1 MKIAIIGAG
10 TMGGATA
17 LGLAKSGKVDVSSI
31 SISNPSRGK
40 LDNLQ
45 ALLPELHIHQHNS
58 QCVKDADIV
67 ILATKPWKIAE
78 VIANIQAEL
87 KPGVI
92 LVSYAAGVTLAD
104 LRHMIG
110 DSTPLF
116 YVIPNTAMTYCQ
128 SMTFI
133 AQDGASQA
141 QQDIITNLFKTVG
154 DVLPVEERL
163 IPAGMALASCGIA
176 YAMRY
181 VRAATEGGVQLGMY
195 ARDAQRIV
203 QQTLLGAVAVLQA
216 TGDHPE
222 AQIDRVCTPGGF
234 TIRGLNTMEENGF
247 TNAVIQGLLA
257 SSKK

>member
-1 MKIAIIGAG
+1 
-10 TMGGATA
+10 MGGATA
-17 LGLAKSGKVDVSSI
+17 LGFARSGKVDTSCI

-40 LDNLQ
+40 LENLQ
-45 ALLPELHIHQHNS
+45 ALLPELHIYQHDAE
-58 QCVKDADIV
+58 CVKDADIV

-78 VIANIQAEL
+78 VIGEIQGEL
-87 KPGVI
+87 KPEAI

-104 LRHMIG
+104 LRQMAG
-110 DSTPLF
+110 TSSPLF
-116 YVIPNTAMTYCQ
+116 CVIPNTAMAYCQ

-133 AQDGASQA
+133 AQDGATQA
-141 QQDIITNLFKTVG
+141 QQDIITELFRTVG

-195 ARDAQRIV
+195 AHDAQRIV

-216 TGDHPE
+216 TGEHPE

-234 TIRGLNTMEENGF
+234 TIRGLNAMEQNGF
-247 TNAVIQGLLA
+247 TNAVVQGLLA
-257 SSKK
+257 SAKK